1 MSSAVKTRAAV
12 SHPAGHVMERTIV
25 ETAQMNPKRSA
36 MREHVSHTNSAVKTT
51 AACRA
56 AGSVTMTMTV
66 AITQMRRSACHV
78 SALKVSLPALTAVV
92 LLGGGSVME
101 IMTVQMDLMSMA
113 VI

>member
-1 MSSAVKTRAAV
+1 
-12 SHPAGHVMERTIV
+12 MEM
-25 ETAQMNPKRSA
+25 AQMNLKRSV
-36 MREHVSHTNSAVKTT
+36 MREHVSRTSSAVRTT
-51 AACRA
+51 VVCRA

-66 AITQMRRSACHV
+66 AITRMRRSACHV

-113 VI
+113 VT